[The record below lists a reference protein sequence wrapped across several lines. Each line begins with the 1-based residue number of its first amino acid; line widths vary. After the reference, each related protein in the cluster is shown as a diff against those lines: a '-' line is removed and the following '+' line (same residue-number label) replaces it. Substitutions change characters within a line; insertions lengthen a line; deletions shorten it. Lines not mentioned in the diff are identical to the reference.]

1 MMRTTTSLLLVSLL
15 AACGPDPMAVQV
27 TADPAI
33 ADFSSAVLG
42 DYGAELTVYLVNHG
56 TTQTAVQDWTL
67 SGDAAPAL
75 QVRDIERGALG
86 AVGGALT
93 AEVLGTNVAG
103 GALIGGAAGVLC
115 DDLTTVCR

>member
-1 MMRTTTSLLLVSLL
+1 MRTFFKIAGVFAVAGTL
-15 AACGPDPMAVQV
+15 AAC
-27 TADPAI
+27 
-33 ADFSSAVLG
+33 
-42 DYGAELTVYLVNHG
+42 EG
-56 TTQTAVQDWTL
+56 T
-67 SGDAAPAL
+67 
-75 QVRDIERGALG
+75 DIERGALG